1 MYDINVYQYENK
13 PFMHSGKYG
22 ILPLNDKGLG
32 KYYLGNNTHT
42 RYYLNKFNPI
52 IFSQPDQQE
61 EPKAFDTIINE
72 KMGKKVLEPISN
84 QDEMN
89 KKSKFALQ
97 VSKST
102 PSLENNAKKTK
113 KNVSRNHKISGLS
126 KEKVVNHQKN
136 QTINQENSKN
146 IINSKLQNIKK
157 NISIKLQTSSV
168 KTENC
173 KSSNNI
179 FTHSNHCY
187 SPTMP
192 MEIRKSESPLKYYTE
207 SLAKSI
213 QDTINFSSDQKTSR
227 EIDKI
232 KQENMNLKTALDEQS
247 DINFLKKTKLPD
259 IIKIKNSQN
268 QIIKKIRIGNSKY
281 LSEKYDPSSLC
292 FSYKSHVGRN
302 FVGGKYN
309 Y

>member
-13 PFMHSGKYG
+13 PFTHSGKYG

-32 KYYLGNNTHT
+32 KYYLGNYTHT

-52 IFSQPDQQE
+52 IFSQPDKQE
-61 EPKAFDTIINE
+61 EPKAFETIINE
-72 KMGKKVLEPISN
+72 KLSKKVLEPISN
-84 QDEMN
+84 KAEMN
-89 KKSKFALQ
+89 KKSKYALQ

-102 PSLENNAKKTK
+102 PSLENKPKKSK
-113 KNVSRNHKISGLS
+113 KIVSRYQKRNKLS
-126 KEKVVNHQKN
+126 KEKVENHQTS
-136 QTINQENSKN
+136 QTINQQNSKEITN
-146 IINSKLQNIKK
+146 NKLQKIKN
-157 NISIKLQTSSV
+157 NISLKLQESTV

-179 FTHSNHCY
+179 FTHQKHYY
-187 SPTMP
+187 SPTVP

-213 QDTINFSSDQKTSR
+213 QDTIIFSSGQKTSR
-227 EIDKI
+227 EIEKI
-232 KQENMNLKTALDEQS
+232 KQENINLKTALDEQS

-259 IIKIKNSQN
+259 IIKIKKSQN
-268 QIIKKIRIGNSKY
+268 QVIKNIRISGSKI